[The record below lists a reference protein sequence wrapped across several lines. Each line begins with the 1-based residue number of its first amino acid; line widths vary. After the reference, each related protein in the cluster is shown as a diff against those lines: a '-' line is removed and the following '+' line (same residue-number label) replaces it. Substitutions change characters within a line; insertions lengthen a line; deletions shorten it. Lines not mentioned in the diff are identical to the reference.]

1 MYTQQWQHANKGGG
15 KCNLSANINFCS
27 VWLCLTLIWLLDC
40 NWPMAGQWVILKNT
54 SMQFDLNYYL
64 PAAKWT
70 SPVLPDCRSAVSSV
84 RVCIVS
90 PCPPPPPKTCRS
102 GLNSPEVWC
111 KCDSPVSLL
120 CKDDRP
126 SVQGFPSTFCT
137 VHAGDFPA
145 QKNDSIGCL
154 FKNLKLH

>member
-90 PCPPPPPKTCRS
+90 PCPPPLLRHAGQVWTPPRFDVNVT
-102 GLNSPEVWC
+102 
-111 KCDSPVSLL
+111 LL
-120 CKDDRP
+120 CLCSAKMTDHLFRVFLP
-126 SVQGFPSTFCT
+126 PFAQCMLETFLPRKT
-137 VHAGDFPA
+137 TALVVYS
-145 QKNDSIGCL
+145 KT
-154 FKNLKLH
+154 